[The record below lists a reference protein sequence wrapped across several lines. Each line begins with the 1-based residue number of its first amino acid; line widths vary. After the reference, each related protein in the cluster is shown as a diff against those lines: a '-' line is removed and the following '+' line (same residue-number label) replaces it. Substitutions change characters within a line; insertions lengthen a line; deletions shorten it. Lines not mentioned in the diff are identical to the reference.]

1 MTPGR
6 FAISLLAVLL
16 LSQGSRTLA
25 GEEHHL
31 PLRNHNP
38 FLQATGLPVFQGA
51 TLTGAGRTDFR
62 LALDLANHADAGGG
76 KGEVITLDGET
87 TTLTL
92 SWRYGWSDRIEL
104 GVDVPVVSHNSGFLD
119 GPVADWHDL
128 FGLSNGNRAG
138 LDNRLLIA
146 YEGAGIPPFRL
157 DSAATAP
164 GDLQLSAAYAL
175 GGSRAALWTD
185 RLLRQRH

>member
-6 FAISLLAVLL
+6 LAISLLAVLL